1 MSTSEAAARI
11 SSTRFDDTEY
21 KKKKNE
27 VARRLGW
34 KTLPFPEVEIEEEN
48 ALLLPMIDQLVS
60 KVIADVAAIAEVSA
74 PEANALVSRSLAR
87 IHFSYQVAKSA

>member
-11 SSTRFDDTEY
+11 SGTRFDDTEY

-34 KTLPFPEVEIEEEN
+34 KTLPFPEVEIEAEN

-60 KVIADVAAIAEVSA
+60 EVIADVAAIAEVSA
-74 PEANALVSRSLAR
+74 TEANGLISRSLAR
-87 IHFSYQVAKSA
+87 IHFAAQDAKPA